1 MNMLKLYLSAC
12 DNTSRKVSLY
22 LRFLFMIMYVHA
34 GRMICAQTTSKTS
47 DLSLSRSSSNTFSTV
62 KYIDNNIYLTVQ
74 IGDQTW
80 FAQNLRVSRFRDG
93 NAINHVADS
102 IQWFKTKEHAWRNF
116 QNKAVYDSAFG
127 KFYNWA
133 AVSDPRGVCPAGWH
147 VPSLK

>member
-1 MNMLKLYLSAC
+1 MKMLKFYLSAHN
-12 DNTSRKVSLY
+12 NTSRKVSLF
-22 LRFLFMIMYVHA
+22 LSFLFMIMDVLA
-34 GRMICAQTTSKTS
+34 GRMIYAQTASIIS
-47 DLSLSRSSSNTFSTV
+47 DLSLSRSSSNKISTV
-62 KYIDNNIYLTVQ
+62 NDIDDNIYLTVQ